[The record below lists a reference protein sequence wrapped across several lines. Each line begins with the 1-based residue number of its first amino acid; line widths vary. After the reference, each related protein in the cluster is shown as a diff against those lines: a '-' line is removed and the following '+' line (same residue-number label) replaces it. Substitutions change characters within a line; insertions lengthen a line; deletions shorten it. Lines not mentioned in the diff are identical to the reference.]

1 MTTPKPTLGKAVE
14 DAMDRLHSTS
24 EIQAVA
30 RDAMTHGTGFARVV
44 MDDDMQAVA
53 VTRVAVG
60 RVKL

>member
-1 MTTPKPTLGKAVE
+1 MSTPKPIRGKAVK
-14 DAMDRLHSTS
+14 DAPDRLHSTS
-24 EIQAVA
+24 EMRAVA